1 MTDRHNDGS
10 TAAERTGDTT
20 SQITDK
26 RKGTTTQSTG
36 ERLLTVR
43 NLTTEYRTE
52 ERVIRAVDSI
62 DFHINA
68 GEIVGLVGESGAG
81 KSATARS
88 VLRLIQSP
96 GEITDGEVR
105 FDGEDVISMSDE
117 KLRAFRGSRTGMV
130 FQDPSSTLNPTM
142 RIGKQVAEAVTE
154 YRDISN
160 AEARE
165 QAVSLL
171 DRVGIPN
178 AAERFEDYPH
188 EFSGGQ
194 KQRIVIAIAIACQP
208 DLLVA
213 DEPTTALDVTIQ
225 AQILELLQELGED
238 LGMSVLF
245 ITHDLG
251 VVRELCNRV
260 AIMYAGSIVETG
272 PVESLF
278 TDPRH
283 PYTRGL
289 LQSIPSVN
297 MPGEGSERER
307 LSSIEGSMP
316 DLSSGFSGCKYAE
329 RCPAATEECR
339 TGHPQLEPVGDDGRK
354 VACIHHEQTGDI
366 DYTTDTDT
374 ASLSWTTSASDDAG
388 DGPLVQV
395 EGLEK
400 HFDTGGFLDSWF
412 GENEPVRAV
421 DGIDIAVNAG
431 ETVGLVGES
440 GCGKSTAARSMLRL
454 LEPTDGRVV
463 YRGTDLTSLP
473 DEEMRELRRNLQI
486 VFQDPTSSLNPR
498 RTVRRIIERPIELHD
513 LEPEGER
520 KQRIEE
526 LIRAV
531 GMEPRYLDR
540 YPHELSGGQQ
550 QRIGIARALAVNP
563 EVIVLDEPVSGLD
576 VSVQAQIL
584 NLLSDLQEE
593 LGLGYL
599 LISHDLSVVRHVCDR
614 IAVMYLGEIAEHGS
628 TGTVFSDPYHPYT
641 EALLSSVPGRSEAG
655 LSERIILEG
664 DVPDPS
670 NVPSGC
676 RFHPRCPRKIGEVCE
691 TQVPEAHENG
701 DGTIACHLMDEE
713 HTDKVDWDDV

>member
-1 MTDRHNDGS
+1 MTEHTSDAVSDHSPADERGS
-10 TAAERTGDTT
+10 AA
-20 SQITDK
+20 
-26 RKGTTTQSTG
+26 TTTAD
-36 ERLLTVR
+36 RLLTVR
-43 NLTTEYRTE
+43 DLTTIYRTE
-52 ERVIRAVDSI
+52 EGVVRAVDDV
-62 DFHINA
+62 DFHIDE

-96 GEITDGEVR
+96 GEITGGEVV
-105 FDGEDVISMSDE
+105 FDGEDVISMSEDE
-117 KLRAFRGSRTGMV
+117 LRAFRGSRTGMV

-142 RIGKQVAEAVTE
+142 RIGKQVMEAVTQ
-154 YRDISN
+154 YRDVPESDS
-160 AEARE
+160 RE
-165 QAVSLL
+165 EAVSLL

-178 AAERFEDYPH
+178 AAERFKDYPH

-225 AQILELLQELGED
+225 AQILELLQDLGEE

-251 VVRELCNRV
+251 VVRELCDRV

-272 PVESLF
+272 PVEPLF
-278 TDPRH
+278 SGPNH
-283 PYTRGL
+283 PYTKGL
-289 LQSIPSVN
+289 LQSIPSIN
-297 MPGEGSERER
+297 MGESDR

-316 DLSSGFSGCKYAE
+316 DLSGAFEGCKYAP
-329 RCPAATEECR
+329 RCPAATEECLVA
-339 TGHPQLEPVGDDGRK
+339 HPPLESKGESDRE
-354 VACIHHEQTGDI
+354 VACIHHEQTASLS
-366 DYTTDTDT
+366 YQTETEV
-374 ASLSWTTSASDDAG
+374 ASLSWTSDAPETSAADEA
-388 DGPLVQV
+388 LLRT

-400 HFDTGGFLDSWF
+400 HFDTGGLLESLL
-412 GENEPVRAV
+412 GQSEPVRAV
-421 DGIDIAVNAG
+421 DGIDLSVDAG

-463 YRGTDLTSLP
+463 YRGTDLTSLG
-473 DEEMRELRRNLQI
+473 DEEMRTLRRNLQI

-498 RTVRRIIERPIELHD
+498 RTIRRIIERPIELHE
-513 LEPEGER
+513 LANESKREKR
-520 KQRIEE
+520 VEE

-531 GMEPRYLDR
+531 GLDERYLDR

-584 NLLSDLQEE
+584 NLLSDLQDE
-593 LGLGYL
+593 LGLGYV
-599 LISHDLSVVRHVCDR
+599 LISHDLSVVKHVCDR
-614 IAVMYLGEIAEHGS
+614 LAVMYLGEIVEHGS
-628 TGTVFSDPYHPYT
+628 TETVFSEQYHPYT
-641 EALLSSVPGRSEAG
+641 EALLSSVPGQSETG
-655 LSERIILEG
+655 LADRIVLEG

-691 TQVPEAHENG
+691 TQSPESYENG
-701 DGTIACHLMDEE
+701 DGAIACHLMDEE
-713 HTDKVDWDDV
+713 YEDDIDWAESSL